1 MAACRGASC
10 QADTNH
16 SWQEW
21 DGQTFDAT
29 SGSRSSVRSKS
40 SLVFKNK
47 RESES
52 WASAPRTS
60 VDVRVSVALA
70 FMTDA
75 VVLAPEGHKRASEC
89 FFS

>member
-1 MAACRGASC
+1 VFKNKCESESWAS
-10 QADTNH
+10 APR
-16 SWQEW
+16 
-21 DGQTFDAT
+21 T
-29 SGSRSSVRSKS
+29 SVDVRISVALAFMT
-40 SLVFKNK
+40 LVFKNK